1 MSGQLLQAAS
11 TAAQSYQHMLAQ
23 QALGGF
29 HAKSDMANCL
39 LPLLDALQW
48 DGNPRRLAE
57 ALPYFADDLDLTG
70 LLNIMASLNFN
81 SRNLR
86 LGILDLERRLAPC
99 LFLPDDGAALV
110 VTSLHTDGSVDVYDG
125 GTNRRFRLDRPEM
138 QGTAHFFTASKPDQQ
153 QTAAR
158 GGWFR
163 TVIERFRPLFWQV
176 LLVTL
181 ILNVVSLAT
190 PLFVMAIYDKVVST
204 GSLAMLASFSMGVSL
219 ALVADFVLRAFRAR
233 TLAFVGARLD
243 NILGNNILQQLL
255 SLPPAFTE
263 RASVGSQIAR
273 LKDFETVR
281 EFFTGPLALVVM
293 ELPFAAFY
301 YFVVFLLG
309 GIVAIVPV
317 IGTLVFLLLAWL
329 MQPVVRKN
337 VAATSLAAGRRQE
350 LLIEIL
356 GKMRAVKLSRGDKT
370 FKERFRE
377 LSANAA
383 YNSFR
388 SSLLTQAIGL
398 LSNIII
404 VSSGM
409 LTIALGVIGV
419 IDGNMTMG
427 NLIAVMMLVWRA
439 LSPLQTLLSLLPRIE
454 TVRNS
459 IRQIDGL
466 MALKPEGSGIASR
479 FARGVRGHVSFSHV
493 SLRYDNE
500 SDPALMGV
508 SFEVQPGELVAIVGP
523 NGSGKSSVLKLL
535 LKLYNNQAGSVRID
549 GTDIRQIQSDELR
562 AAISYVPQTCKLF
575 FGPISQNMRLI
586 NPIATDA
593 EIRWACM
600 QAGVWDEIMALPRG
614 IETRVGDGATEHL
627 AAGFVQKLSLARAY
641 VKRSPIMLLDEPVNG
656 LDYEGDQ
663 QFMATIES
671 LRGLSTIFIVSH
683 RPSHLKMADRILVF
697 DGGTLRLAGPSAEVL
712 PRIPADL
719 S

>member
-1 MSGQLLQAAS
+1 MSGKHLRAAS
-11 TAAQSYQHMLAQ
+11 TAAQSYQHKLAQ

-29 HAKSDMANCL
+29 RAMSDMANCL
-39 LPLLDALQW
+39 LPLLDALHW
-48 DGNPRRLAE
+48 DGNPRKLAE
-57 ALPYFADDLDLTG
+57 ALPYFANDLDLTG
-70 LLNIMASLNFN
+70 LLNIMASLNFS

-86 LGILDLERRLAPC
+86 LSIVDLERRLAPC

-110 VTSLHTDGSVDVYDG
+110 VTALYPDGSVDVYDG
-125 GTNRRFRLDRPEM
+125 GTGRRYRLDRPET

-163 TVIERFRPLFWQV
+163 TVIDRFRPLFWQA

-181 ILNVVSLAT
+181 LLNVVSLAT

-204 GSLAMLASFSMGVSL
+204 GSLPMLTSFSIGVSL
-219 ALVADFVLRAFRAR
+219 ALAADFILRAFRAR

-263 RASVGSQIAR
+263 RASVGAQIAR

-309 GIVAIVPV
+309 GVVAIVPV

-329 MQPVVRKN
+329 MQPVVRKS

-356 GKMRAVKLSRGDKT
+356 GKMRAVKLSRGDRT
-370 FKERFRE
+370 FQERFHE

-383 YNSFR
+383 YSSFR
-388 SSLLTQAIGL
+388 SGLLTQVIGL

-419 IDGNMTMG
+419 INGDMTMG

-439 LSPLQTLLSLLPRIE
+439 LSPLQTVLSLLPRIE

-466 MALKPEGSGIASR
+466 MALKPETSGTASR

-508 SFEVQPGELVAIVGP
+508 SFEVQPGEVVAVVGP
-523 NGSGKSSVLKLL
+523 NGSGKSSVLKLM

-549 GTDIRQIQSDELR
+549 GTDIRQINADELR
-562 AAISYVPQTCKLF
+562 AAISYVPQNCKLF

-600 QAGVWDEIMALPRG
+600 QAGVWNEIMALPRG
-614 IETRVGDGATEHL
+614 LETRVGDGATEHL
-627 AAGFVQKLSLARAY
+627 AASFVQKLSLARAY

-663 QFMATIES
+663 QFMTTIES

-697 DGGTLRLAGPSAEVL
+697 DGGALRMAGPAAEVL